1 MSMPIGS
8 IGSSLSAAGIEQK
21 APALGGASP
30 AGGSAG
36 GANFS
41 NQLVD
46 ALEQARS
53 LESNATDGAQRFANG
68 DQSVGIHEVMIASE
82 KANVSLH
89 FAVTLKNKVLEAYKD
104 LMNTPV

>member
-1 MSMPIGS
+1 MTMPIGS

-21 APALGGASP
+21 APGI
-30 AGGSAG
+30 GGSAPSGAAG
-36 GANFS
+36 GGNFS

-53 LESNATDGAQRFANG
+53 LEANATDGAQKFANG

-82 KANVSLH
+82 KANVGLH